1 MTRSLSAERRP
12 YRHDVSEDTHRLVI
26 FLQTTRSGQSQMKG
40 GVGVELKGEEEAKE
54 CFKLRVSGAVHMSP
68 LSGPID
74 FSRTTTAKLTAVSD
88 HSRVT
93 N

>member
-1 MTRSLSAERRP
+1 MTRSLSAEQHP
-12 YRHDVSEDTHRLVI
+12 CRHDVSEDTHRLVI

-40 GVGVELKGEEEAKE
+40 GVGVELKRRKEAKV
-54 CFKLRVSGAVHMSP
+54 FKLRVPGGVRMFP
-68 LSGPID
+68 LSSPTD
-74 FSRTTTAKLTAVSD
+74 FSITATVKLTLLSV

>member
-1 MTRSLSAERRP
+1 MTRSLSAEQHP
-12 YRHDVSEDTHRLVI
+12 CRHDVSEDTHRLVI

-40 GVGVELKGEEEAKE
+40 GVGVELKRKEERKE
-54 CFKLRVSGAVHMSP
+54 CLNSGSLVGFICSLP
-68 LSGPID
+68 LQ
-74 FSRTTTAKLTAVSD
+74 TAKLTLISV